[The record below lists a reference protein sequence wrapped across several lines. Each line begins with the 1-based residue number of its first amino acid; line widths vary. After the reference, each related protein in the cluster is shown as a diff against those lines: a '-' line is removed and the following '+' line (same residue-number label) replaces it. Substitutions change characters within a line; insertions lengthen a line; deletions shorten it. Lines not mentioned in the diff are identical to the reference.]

1 MSETATTKH
10 PEMVALRDE
19 LQREKAGL
27 MESTAVMR
35 KRRAELQQLMGP
47 YEKELRELTL
57 SINAIERP
65 RLAEIDNQ
73 IGALSRA
80 VGGIAMSAT
89 GE

>member
-1 MSETATTKH
+1 MSEAATKH
-10 PEMVALRDE
+10 PEMVALREE

-35 KRRAELQQLMGP
+35 ERRAELQRLMVP

-57 SINAIERP
+57 AINTIERP

-73 IGALSRA
+73 IGALSRG
-80 VGGIAMSAT
+80 VGGAAMSAS
-89 GE
+89 GG